1 MQSNNPLFK
10 KATFTPSMQPMT
22 VTGAINKTLLM
33 TGTASTVAVLF
44 FFYCMAVG
52 YTNSPA
58 MIGAIAGAIIGI
70 VLALIAAFKPETS
83 KMLAMP
89 YAVVEGLF
97 LGGISAYY
105 EYRFPGLPLIAVAA
119 TFITTFGLLGLY
131 KARIIQA
138 TAKFKAVVISATLAI
153 VVLYVLQW
161 VMVLVFG
168 NSIPFLFEN
177 GLIGLGFAAFVAVI
191 ASLNL
196 ILDFDLI
203 ERSSQMNA
211 PKYMEWFCGIA
222 MLATLVWM
230 YISFLRL
237 LGIIRSQ

>member
-1 MQSNNPLFK
+1 MQSDNPLFK
-10 KATFTPSMQPMT
+10 KATFIPSAQPMT
-22 VTGAINKTLLM
+22 VSGAINKTILM

-44 FFYCMAVG
+44 FFYCMSVG

-58 MIGAIAGAIIGI
+58 MIGAITGAIIGL

-119 TFITTFGLLGLY
+119 TFVTTFGLLGLY
-131 KARIIQA
+131 KARVIQA

-153 VVLYVLQW
+153 VILYVMQW
-161 VMVLVFG
+161 VMVLAFG

-177 GLIGLGFAAFVAVI
+177 GMIGLGFAAFVAII

-203 ERSSQMNA
+203 ERSSEMNA

-237 LGIIRSQ
+237 LGIMRSD